1 MNELDQV
8 NAEILLVLL
17 CDDQIN
23 QGESLVKKKK
33 KFGKNLGILDFRVV
47 QWLRVCLPMQGMW
60 V

>member
-8 NAEILLVLL
+8 NSEILLVLL

-33 KFGKNLGILDFRVV
+33 KFWKNLGILDFCVV
-47 QWLRVCLPMQGMW
+47 QWLRVRLPMQGMW
-60 V
+60 D